1 MQNQPAWLKSDIG
14 RFARCEMAIS
24 RRSKMLF
31 KRNAVQAGK
40 GAVAPE
46 ANGDGFF
53 RGVFCPGVAGDG
65 RMGLFSRLHLFEIR
79 GLVFITSRSDWFR
92 GGLLAK
98 ELCDKNFSVR
108 NHDVVTTEGWN
119 LSGATTERLPCLL
132 YSFCG

>member
-1 MQNQPAWLKSDIG
+1 
-14 RFARCEMAIS
+14 MAIS

-31 KRNAVQAGK
+31 KRNAVQAGI

-65 RMGLFSRLHLFEIR
+65 RMGLFSRLYLSEIR
-79 GLVFITSRSDWFR
+79 GLVFLL
-92 GGLLAK
+92 LLAVTGSSADCCPK
-98 ELCDKNFSVR
+98 NFVTDKTFSVR

-132 YSFCG
+132 SSFCC